1 METGSIFSG
10 IRTPTVYFVDSKQN
24 AVHMEYLD
32 NVETVNIHVGK
43 LLKVCTMCILCR
55 CYDN

>member
-32 NVETVNIHVGK
+32 NVETVNIHIGN
-43 LLKVCTMCILCR
+43 LLKVCTVHSLSLL
-55 CYDN
+55 